1 MATNGR
7 AMERRVHRRLRAR
20 RVKSEWNEFGS
31 VSSCASLT
39 SSSEVRPT
47 SVWNKKGCPNPCFLV
62 AFRYSLIAPERD
74 RGMTELR
81 TESNQEGRA
90 ASMAAAP
97 AHAAKHRWWPFA
109 VASALYLVLSLLWWG
124 HLGSL
129 GRTAPGIDDDHAQ
142 IWWLAWA
149 ASSFPHV
156 SKLFDA
162 RGMNYPAGA
171 NFGVNGSML
180 ALGILFAPITK
191 LFGVTVT
198 FNVLLRL
205 APAVSACAMCFVLR
219 RWTSWW
225 PAAFVGGLLYG
236 FSSYQVHAYDYVFL
250 VFVPLPPVF
259 FLLLHEILVRQKW
272 SPRTSGLLLGLVCV
286 LQFFIFP
293 EALVGMALVGAIAVL
308 YYVLTNTRVMRERWR
323 YIRDAGVYAIGLT
336 ALLLIYPVAFTL
348 VGPQHIHGPPNMQF
362 IAFARPDLCGAILPT
377 AQKIVIR
384 S

>member
-1 MATNGR
+1 M
-7 AMERRVHRRLRAR
+7 
-20 RVKSEWNEFGS
+20 GS
-31 VSSCASLT
+31 
-39 SSSEVRPT
+39 
-47 SVWNKKGCPNPCFLV
+47 PNPCFLL
-62 AFRYSLIAPERD
+62 AIRYSLLAPERD

-90 ASMAAAP
+90 ASMTAAP

-109 VASALYLVLSLLWWG
+109 VASGLYLVLSLLWWG

-142 IWWLAWA
+142 IWWIGWA
-149 ASSFPHV
+149 ASNFPHV

-259 FLLLHEILVRQKW
+259 FLLLHEVLVRQKW

-293 EALVGMALVGAIAVL
+293 EALVGMALVGVIAVL
-308 YYVLTNTRVMRERWR
+308 LYVLTNTRC
-323 YIRDAGVYAIGLT
+323 DARAVAIHTRCLCVRHR
-336 ALLLIYPVAFTL
+336 PHRTL
-348 VGPQHIHGPPNMQF
+348 VDLSGRLHPCGPPAHTWTSKHAVHR
-362 IAFARPDLCGAILPT
+362 ICAARLVRRDPSDRSE
-377 AQKIVIR
+377 IVLR